1 MQKPKIGL
9 IIGSVR
15 ENRFADKAAAWISEI
30 AQRREDLAFE
40 TVDLKDYALPF
51 FADPVSPAF
60 APSPHPESRRWQ
72 AKMAELDGY
81 LVTAAEY
88 NRAPTGV
95 LKNALDHAY
104 REYNRKP
111 IAFVGYGS
119 VGGARAVEQLRLI
132 AIELQMAPIRN
143 AVHIGGADFYAA
155 LKSEKE
161 LRDMPHLEKTAETM
175 LDDLAWWAHA
185 LKRSRE
191 EARPISEAA

>member
-1 MQKPKIGL
+1 MDKPKIGL
-9 IIGSVR
+9 IVGSVR
-15 ENRFADKAAAWISEI
+15 ESRFADKAAAWIS
-30 AQRREDLAFE
+30 DLAAGRDDLTFE

-51 FADPVSPAF
+51 FSDPVSPAF

-88 NRAPTGV
+88 NRGPTGV

-132 AIELQMAPIRN
+132 AIELQMAPIRH
-143 AVHIGGADFYAA
+143 AVHIGGSDFYAA
-155 LKSEKE
+155 IKGETLLK
-161 LRDMPHLEKTAETM
+161 DMPHFQKMADAM
-175 LDDLAWWAHA
+175 LDDLAWWARA

-191 EARPISEAA
+191 TDRPASKAA

>member
-1 MQKPKIGL
+1 MKPKIGL
-9 IIGSVR
+9 VVGSVR
-15 ENRFADKAAAWISEI
+15 ETRFADKAADWILELAS
-30 AQRREDLAFE
+30 RRDDLTFE

-51 FADPVSPAF
+51 FSDPVSPAY

-72 AKMAELDGY
+72 TKMAELDGY

-88 NRAPTGV
+88 NRGPTGV

-155 LKSEKE
+155 LKGEKA
-161 LRDMPHLEKTAETM
+161 LRDMPHLESAAKA
-175 LDDLAWWAHA
+175 LFDDLAWWASA

-191 EARPISEAA
+191 TSQPETSAA

>member
-9 IIGSVR
+9 VVGSVR
-15 ENRFADKAAAWISEI
+15 ENRFADKAAAWISDI
-30 AQRREDLAFE
+30 AERRQDLSFE

-51 FADPVSPAF
+51 FSDPVSPAL
-60 APSPHPESRRWQ
+60 APSRHPESQRWQ

-88 NRAPTGV
+88 NRGPTGV

-132 AIELQMAPIRN
+132 AIELQMAPIRH
-143 AVHIGGADFYAA
+143 AVHIAGNDFYAA
-155 LKSEKE
+155 LKGEAS
-161 LRDMPHLEKTAETM
+161 LSDMPHLEKTAQMM

-191 EARPISEAA
+191 ESDRVSQAA